1 MFPVLT
7 CIDSSILACYH
18 SLCNSVFCY
27 FIKFKWNWILKSTL
41 FILADL
47 VSRLSQFL
55 PTFLQLVPGV
65 LQLIVLGFQ
74 RRLRH
79 VENATQLFHLLD
91 LLVHHFL
98 LLYNRQTTNP
108 HLSINTSPVNRHI
121 TCQLTP
127 QLSINTSPV
136 NQHITC
142 QSTRYLRHLSINTS
156 PANQHLTCH
165 LPIDTSPVNRHITCQ
180 STHHLPINTSP
191 VNRHIT
197 CLSPVNQH
205 VTCQST
211 RHLSIDTSPV
221 TSQSTRH
228 LSINTPTRH
237 LSIDTSPVTS
247 QSTHHLSIDTSP
259 VTSQSTRH
267 LSIDMSTR
275 HLSSVNQHVPWNCS
289 VFGQKVGLPSSDNLL
304 EVWRARL
311 QRRSC
316 KVVEQLATARLHSR
330 QHRHLQAETE
340 NLNFILHILW
350 SITLNCFYVMF
361 YVLYNL

>member
-1 MFPVLT
+1 MKL
-7 CIDSSILACYH
+7 
-18 SLCNSVFCY
+18 NSE
-27 FIKFKWNWILKSTL
+27 IN
-41 FILADL
+41 
-47 VSRLSQFL
+47 
-55 PTFLQLVPGV
+55 
-65 LQLIVLGFQ
+65 
-74 RRLRH
+74 
-79 VENATQLFHLLD
+79 
-91 LLVHHFL
+91 LVHSRWSCLETLAVSADIPPACPWCPSTHRPWL
-98 LLYNRQTTNP
+98 STSTQTRWERDSALPPSWPSRPSLSPALQSSDDEPSPVNQHITCESTHHLSIDTSTVNQHITCQSTH
-108 HLSINTSPVNRHI
+108 HLSINT
-121 TCQLTP
+121 
-127 QLSINTSPV
+127 LSTSPV

-142 QSTRYLRHLSINTS
+142 QSTPHLSPANWHITCKSTHHLSINTS